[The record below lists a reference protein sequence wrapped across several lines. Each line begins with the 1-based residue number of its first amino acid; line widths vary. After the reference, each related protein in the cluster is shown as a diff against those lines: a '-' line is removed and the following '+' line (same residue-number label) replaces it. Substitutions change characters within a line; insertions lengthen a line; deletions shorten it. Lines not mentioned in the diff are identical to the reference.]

1 MVQRCLTE
9 ALSEILIR
17 LRESV
22 AERRPGAPAERREL
36 GRVDELSWR
45 AVGSRGV
52 VDEFALEADHLA
64 EAAPILAMARSWLD
78 IASSFRKLAAS
89 ADQARSNLCL
99 V

>member
-1 MVQRCLTE
+1 MADHLE
-9 ALSEILIR
+9 FAM
-17 LRESV
+17 
-22 AERRPGAPAERREL
+22 
-36 GRVDELSWR
+36 
-45 AVGSRGV
+45 
-52 VDEFALEADHLA
+52 FALEADHFA